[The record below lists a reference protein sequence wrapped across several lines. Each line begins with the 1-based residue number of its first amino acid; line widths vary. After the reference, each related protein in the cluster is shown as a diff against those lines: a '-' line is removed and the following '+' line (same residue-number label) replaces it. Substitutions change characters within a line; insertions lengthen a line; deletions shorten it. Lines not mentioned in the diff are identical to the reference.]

1 MADTTYSLAN
11 KIALITGGT
20 RGIGRAISLRLA
32 QAGADIAVCAKR
44 TDTFTAFN
52 NEIAQLGRKSITL
65 QADVGAMEDIDKMV
79 NSVKEEFGRIDIL
92 VNNAAVSPFRGP
104 VLEATE
110 RLWDKI
116 ISVNLKGAFFLS
128 LATGKLMVEQGSGN
142 IINISSTGGIKP
154 DPYLAVYSISK
165 AGMLMMTKMLA
176 TEWGKYNIR
185 VNAIA
190 PSFIRTRF
198 SQPIWD
204 NPEVMARVK
213 EQTPLQRIGEP
224 EEVADAAL
232 FLASDASSYISGQT
246 IIVSGGSYV
255 Q

>member
-1 MADTTYSLAN
+1 M
-11 KIALITGGT
+11 
-20 RGIGRAISLRLA
+20 
-32 QAGADIAVCAKR
+32 
-44 TDTFTAFN
+44 
-52 NEIAQLGRKSITL
+52 